1 MTLSD
6 WKRKNNLMVF
16 SENQTRGLIA
26 FCVILAVIPFIV
38 FLLLPVMKYE
48 IPDFTSQCDGCI
60 IMELVDENQNSGIYF
75 IKPEN
80 TLTPYL
86 KEAGMKQF
94 VRDDIPIRTGI
105 KLISAPREE
114 DEIVVG
120 KMDAAKR
127 LALGLPLNINDVSGN
142 DLIMV
147 KGIGEKTAKKILE
160 LRDRNGRFKK
170 IEELMEIKGI
180 KEKRLA
186 EMREYLYIER

>member
-6 WKRKNNLMVF
+6 WKRKNNLMVV

-38 FLLLPVMKYE
+38 FLLLPLMKYE

-60 IMELVDENQNSGIYF
+60 IMELVDENQNAGIYF

-80 TLTPYL
+80 TLAQYL
-86 KEAGMKQF
+86 KAAGIKQS

-105 KLISAPREE
+105 KLISTPGEE

>member
-1 MTLSD
+1 
-6 WKRKNNLMVF
+6 MVV

-38 FLLLPVMKYE
+38 FLLLPLMKYE

-60 IMELVDENQNSGIYF
+60 IMELVDENQNAGIYF

-80 TLTPYL
+80 TLAQYL
-86 KEAGMKQF
+86 KAAGIKQS

-105 KLISAPREE
+105 KLISTPGEE

>member
-1 MTLSD
+1 
-6 WKRKNNLMVF
+6 MVV

-38 FLLLPVMKYE
+38 FLLLPLMKYE
-48 IPDFTSQCDGCI
+48 LPNFTSQCDGCI

-75 IKPEN
+75 IKPEK
-80 TLTPYL
+80 TLAQCL
-86 KEAGMKQF
+86 KAAGIKQS

-105 KLISAPREE
+105 KLISAPGEE

-127 LALGLPLNINDVSGN
+127 LALGLPLNINGVSEN

-186 EMREYLYIER
+186 EIKEYLYIER

>member
-38 FLLLPVMKYE
+38 FLLLPLMKNE
-48 IPDFTSQCDGCI
+48 IPDFTTQCDGCI

-75 IKPEN
+75 IKPEK

-86 KEAGMKQF
+86 QAAGIKQS

-105 KLISAPREE
+105 KLISTGEE
-114 DEIVVG
+114 DKIIAG
-120 KMDAAKR
+120 KMDASKR
-127 LALGLPLNINDVSGN
+127 LALGLPLNINDVSEN

-160 LRDRNGRFKK
+160 LRDRNGRFKN
-170 IEELMEIKGI
+170 IEELMAIKGI

-186 EMREYLYIER
+186 EIREYLYIER